1 MKIKFFIVI
10 ALVICFS
17 AAVCGCSSEADVT
30 PLVGTWVRQ
39 DIEIVYTLNADKTFT
54 KDENFGNYIK
64 ESGTFEYDGKSI
76 TFNKVLTYD
85 VRLEGDTMY
94 FSIGTMELELKKQPV
109 TA

>member
-1 MKIKFFIVI
+1 MKIKFFMVI

-17 AAVCGCSSEADVT
+17 AALCGCSAEADVT

-39 DIEIVYTLNADKTFT
+39 DIEMVYTLNADKTFT
-54 KDENFGNYIK
+54 RDDNFGSYRQ

-76 TFNKVLTYD
+76 TFNDVTSYD

-94 FSIGTMELELKKQPV
+94 FCIGEMELKLKRQ
-109 TA
+109 